1 MTAARIAWACDIS
14 KSVDVRTGKEIEVPV
29 YDYTAGFN
37 TQPKWFPFELKA
49 RNEKKREVVERVL
62 EQNREND
69 PLLGR

>member
-1 MTAARIAWACDIS
+1 M
-14 KSVDVRTGKEIEVPV
+14 RTGKEIEVPV

-62 EQNREND
+62 EQNRKND